1 LQAVVDQLSRLPGL
15 GPKSA
20 LRCAMVFLK
29 WPEGETRRL
38 GTAIRDL
45 RDNLLL
51 CGQCG
56 APADSDPCPL
66 CADPTRAGDLLCI
79 VADWDSMLTLESC
92 SFYTGRFLILGGLLA
107 PLDNVSPDSLECA
120 LLDRRLAQG
129 EISEVILALGS
140 TVEAENTAAFLRAR
154 IQSRFPRIRVSRLA
168 QGIPLGA
175 EVKYMDKET
184 LRQSLQYRQDLA

>member
-1 LQAVVDQLSRLPGL
+1 
-15 GPKSA
+15 
-20 LRCAMVFLK
+20 MVFLK

-45 RDNLLL
+45 RDNLRL

-56 APADSDPCPL
+56 APADTDPCPL
-66 CADPTRAGDLLCI
+66 CADPTRARDLLCI
-79 VADWDSMLTLESC
+79 VADWDSMLTLESG

-107 PLDNVSPDSLECA
+107 PLDNVTPDSLECE

-129 EISEVILALGS
+129 EITEVILALGS
-140 TVEAENTAAFLRAR
+140 TVEAENTAVFLRAR
-154 IQSRFPRIRVSRLA
+154 IQARFPRIRVSRLA